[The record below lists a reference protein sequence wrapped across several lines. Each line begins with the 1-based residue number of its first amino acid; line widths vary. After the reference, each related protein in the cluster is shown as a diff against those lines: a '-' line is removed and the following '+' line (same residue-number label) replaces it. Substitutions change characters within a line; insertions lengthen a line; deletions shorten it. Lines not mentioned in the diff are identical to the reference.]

1 MLITCDSE
9 PNPHS
14 GRRGDI
20 APVPLWAMYLA
31 VAAVFASLP
40 TYALGQI
47 ALSQAASLQSVSSQS
62 PAQAGSKMPA
72 AESLPIQ
79 AGDQIGIKVLDVP
92 ELDQPGLM
100 VTDRGEV
107 PLQLVGNV
115 FVKGLSPAE
124 AADKIAKIYMER
136 SFLRDA
142 HVAVRVENYSSSSS
156 VSVFGYVIGAS
167 STAGTTGVSV
177 PISAPRPLLAVLSM
191 AGGLSERASR
201 TVTIQRRDK
210 SIPPFSVTLPNNPLL
225 SQLDNTL
232 IYPGDIVIVP
242 RAGYVYV
249 LGSVVHSSA
258 VLMSEDGRISLMQA
272 LSQVG
277 SPVTSASLELTV
289 FRKTDGR
296 YQAMPVNLGKIV
308 KGRQPDIEL
317 QAEDVIW
324 VPFSFGKNLLVNGAT
339 ITAALAS
346 ASATGIIYTH

>member
-1 MLITCDSE
+1 
-9 PNPHS
+9 
-14 GRRGDI
+14 
-20 APVPLWAMYLA
+20 MYLA
-31 VAAVFASLP
+31 VVTVFALLLSLSP
-40 TYALGQI
+40 AQV
-47 ALSQAASLQSVSSQS
+47 ALSQATAPHAIAAPSPSQAASS
-62 PAQAGSKMPA
+62 APA

-79 AGDQIGIKVLDVP
+79 PGDQIGIKVLGVP

-115 FVKGLSPAE
+115 FVKGLTPAE
-124 AADKIAKIYMER
+124 AADKVASIYMQR
-136 SFLRDA
+136 SFLTDA
-142 HVAVRVENYSSSSS
+142 HVAVRVESYSSSSS
-156 VSVFGYVIGAS
+156 VSVFGYVIGAT
-167 STAGTTGVSV
+167 STSGTTGIAV
-177 PISAPRPLLAVLSM
+177 PISTPRPLLAVLSL
-191 AGGLSERASR
+191 AGGLSDRASR
-201 TVTIQRRDK
+201 TVTIQRRDR
-210 SIPPFSVTLPNNPLL
+210 SIAPFRVTLPNDPSL

-249 LGSVVHSSA
+249 LGSVAHSSA
-258 VLMSEDGRISLMQA
+258 VLMSEDGRISLMEA

-277 SPVTSASLELTV
+277 SPITSASLRLTV

-296 YQAMPVNLGKIV
+296 YQSMPVNLGKIV

-317 QAEDVIW
+317 RAEDVIW

-346 ASATGIIYTH
+346 ASATGIIYTR